1 MLKQILSMCTRCENL
16 DTDDCDQVLYLQQK
30 IKSRHEL
37 IPNELISDQKKE
49 NEKDQQQQT
58 GESL

>member
-1 MLKQILSMCTRCENL
+1 VLKQILSMCTRCENL

-49 NEKDQQQQT
+49 NEKDQ
-58 GESL
+58 